1 MVSLWNR
8 LKKMVKERI
17 LVTVSHAVETLQN
30 FSLHLVFHMRYI
42 YIRLEFQA
50 LLEEN
55 LSEIS
60 TMLLLQTSFKSKSR
74 DFVRSES

>member
-30 FSLHLVFHMRYI
+30 FSLHLVFRTRYI